1 MEERDAPK
9 QFIMGSME
17 EKICCLLNLAVFA
30 ELEGRQ
36 LGADLQARGE
46 QFPFYGDPDGHRRV
60 RAALD
65 KVISKL
71 S

>member
-1 MEERDAPK
+1 MLQSSLLWAQWRRRFAAW
-9 QFIMGSME
+9 
-17 EKICCLLNLAVFA
+17 LLNLAVFA